1 METGHLESMLEST
14 ADNLDYE
21 AEMAINKMVA
31 MIEPMMLIVMA
42 CVVGFVM
49 VSVMMPIYNSYG
61 SISDSSGY

>member
-1 METGHLESMLEST
+1 
-14 ADNLDYE
+14 
-21 AEMAINKMVA
+21 